1 VFFFRSAYGLT
12 PEEHRP
18 HEPRFSH
25 LDWYY
30 NRGKV
35 SVAWKRL
42 DDVVD
47 QVSVSKADLIR
58 AGLQM
63 IIDKGLPDLSDEE
76 LKLLLEVEDE
86 QVRFGQ
92 KPPDS

>member
-1 VFFFRSAYGLT
+1 
-12 PEEHRP
+12 
-18 HEPRFSH
+18 
-25 LDWYY
+25 
-30 NRGKV
+30 
-35 SVAWKRL
+35 
-42 DDVVD
+42 
-47 QVSVSKADLIR
+47 
-58 AGLQM
+58 M